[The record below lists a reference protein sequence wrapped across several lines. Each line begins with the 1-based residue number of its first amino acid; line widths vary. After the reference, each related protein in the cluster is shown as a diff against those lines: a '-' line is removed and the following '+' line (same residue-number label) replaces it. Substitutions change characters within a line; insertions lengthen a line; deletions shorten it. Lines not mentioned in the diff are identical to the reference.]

1 MTNKKKRK
9 MKRKR
14 QSTTSRKVAGK
25 IPLLPIVIILAAV
38 VVVGAWG
45 YWNNKFTAETVAQS
59 TQSENVDLSD
69 LKGGETKPVLSPSR
83 FVGKTA
89 HAYKVAMDNQL
100 LLDHMYCYCYCQKT
114 IGHKSLLSCFT
125 DKHAVNCTICQD
137 QALFSKKLADEGL
150 DIAEVRKK
158 VDKKFWKPFS

>member
-1 MTNKKKRK
+1 MTNKKNRK

-14 QSTTSRKVAGK
+14 QSTTSAKVAGK
-25 IPLLPIVIILAAV
+25 IPLLPIVIILVAV
-38 VVVGAWG
+38 VIVGAWG
-45 YWNNKFTAETVAQS
+45 YWNNKFTAETVVQS
-59 TQSENVDLSD
+59 TQSENVNLSD

-89 HAYKVAMDNQL
+89 RSYKVAMDNQM

-125 DKHAVNCTICQD
+125 DKHATSCTICQD
-137 QALFSKKLADEGL
+137 QALFSKTLADKGL